1 MKTWNKTID
10 IKGILRD
17 EDLTFEEKRDA
28 IAAKVKASSW
38 YKEQDSAD
46 FPVLHQI
53 VEEMEDCDE
62 VEWFDSTLTALY
74 DEADYDRVWLGL

>member
-1 MKTWNKTID
+1 MKTWDKTVD

-28 IAAKVKASSW
+28 IVAKVKRSSW
-38 YKEQDSAD
+38 YKKQDPAD

-53 VEEMEDCDE
+53 IEEMQDSDE
-62 VEWFDSTLTALY
+62 VEWFDSTLAALY
-74 DEADYDRVWLGL
+74 DEADYDRVWLGA